1 MDCLIMAGGRPAAG
15 DPLFK
20 FSRGRP
26 KALIDIAGKAMIAWI
41 LEAMIDAQSIESII
55 VVGIDTLPEFADS
68 VDFLPDEGTLIDNVL
83 SGLSWVRNK
92 RPSVNSLLFSS
103 SDIPTITG
111 IIVDRIANE
120 CRSSEYAIYYPVVP
134 KESMQSRFPSSNRT
148 FVKLS
153 DLEAAGGDLIVV
165 HRQAFDIDLEIWRSI
180 TNARKYPWRIAQIV
194 GITTLVKLLT
204 RRLSLAEATKKGEEL
219 IGHPVKAHVTD
230 IAEIAMDVDKPDQLL
245 VASEELRK
253 SQELP

>member
-1 MDCLIMAGGRPAAG
+1 MDCLIMAGGRPSI
-15 DPLFK
+15 DDSLYRYSK
-20 FSRGRP
+20 GRP
-26 KALIDIAGKAMIAWI
+26 KALINIAGKAMIAWI
-41 LEAMIDAQSIESII
+41 LEAMIDAKSIESII
-55 VVGIDTLPEFADS
+55 VVGIDKLPEFADS
-68 VDFLPDEGTLIDNVL
+68 VEFLPDEGTLIDNVL
-83 SGLSWVRNK
+83 SGLSWVLNN
-92 RPSVNSLLFSS
+92 RPAANSLLFSS

-111 IIVDRIANE
+111 SIVDQITEE
-120 CRSSEYAIYYPVVP
+120 CSSSEYAIYYPMVP
-134 KESMQSRFPSSNRT
+134 KESMLSRFPSSNRT

-180 TNARKYPWRIAQIV
+180 TNARKYPWKIARIV

-204 RRLSLAEATKKGEEL
+204 RRLSLAEATRKGEEL

-230 IAEIAMDVDKPDQLL
+230 IAEIAMDVDKPEQLL
-245 VASEELRK
+245 VVSEELRK